1 MARAAA
7 AAVALLLPLMVAAGA
22 EAATGYSFTPGFTVP
37 STANQQGLA
46 YADGLHY
53 VAFDMGGGQGQI
65 IAYDDHGTEVKR
77 SPSLPL
83 GHAAEVSYRAADGN
97 LYVAVYGVAGT
108 GLNVAVVDMRPDL
121 PQIVRTYD
129 LSYLGVLGMVAVDN
143 SRDQML
149 VKSGPKGGPH
159 TFTSLDMDGRVV
171 AQFTDVSQGLG
182 QGLEVVGDDILLYTS
197 APNHTSNTITVY
209 DRSGTVLSRI
219 PVPVAVEG
227 EGLSVDLA
235 TGRVHLGFSDHS
247 VLAMSPVYEPIAPPA
262 PTTAPTTR
270 TVVLTAVA
278 DTVARQQAPTT
289 AAGSATT
296 LLADTEETTGAA
308 TRATPY
314 LRFAVP
320 ALAADEHVVDAR
332 LSLLVLNATTNGP
345 TLWRTDASWDERTM
359 TWNSGQPA
367 RTGTTPAG
375 HFGAMPTGRASAA
388 VSGISPAGTVSLQ
401 LHADGPDGVQ
411 LASRNSAAGWPQLV
425 LTVGPDG
432 GSDTTPPPAPT
443 LTPDSGGYNTAQS
456 VSMTTDEP
464 GTTLRYTVG
473 EGTAVPADPTTDT
486 GSAYVGPVTV
496 SRSQVLKAAAF
507 DAAGNRSPVTSRTY
521 TISTTRTLTL
531 RPIADTMARQAAPTS
546 GAGAAQTL
554 LADTQQTTGL
564 ATRATSYLRFA
575 VPTLAAGEQIESA
588 RLGLQVTNGTGDGP
602 AVWRTGTSWGESTL
616 TWKSGQPGRIGSA
629 PAGDFGS
636 MAAGWRTT
644 TLSGVIST
652 GHVSFQ
658 LYAES
663 GDGVDFSSREN
674 ATGSKRPALILT
686 VRGS

>member
-7 AAVALLLPLMVAAGA
+7 AAVALLLPLMVPAGA
-22 EAATGYSFTPGFTVP
+22 EGGTGYSFTPGFTVP

-46 YADGLHY
+46 YAHGLHY
-53 VAFDMGGGQGQI
+53 VAFDVGGGQGQI
-65 IAYDDHGTEVKR
+65 IAYDDRGTEVKR
-77 SPSLPL
+77 SPLLPL

-108 GLNVAVVDMRPDL
+108 GLHVAVVDMRPAV
-121 PQIVRTYD
+121 PQLVRTYD

-149 VKSGPKGGPH
+149 VKSGPRGGPH
-159 TFTSLDMDGRVV
+159 TFTSVDMDGRVV
-171 AQFTDVSQGLG
+171 AQFTDGSQGLG
-182 QGLEVVGDDILLYTS
+182 QGLEVVGDDILLFTS
-197 APNHTSNTITVY
+197 APDHVSNTITVY

-247 VLAMSPVYEPIAPPA
+247 VLAMSPVYEPVAPAAPA
-262 PTTAPTTR
+262 PATR
-270 TVVLTAVA
+270 TVLLTAVA

-289 AAGSATT
+289 AGGSATT

-314 LRFAVP
+314 LRFQVP
-320 ALAADEHVVDAR
+320 ALPAGEHVVDAR
-332 LSLLVLNATTNGP
+332 LSLHVLNATADGP
-345 TLWRTDASWDERTM
+345 TLWRTDPSWDERTL

-367 RTGTTPAG
+367 RTGT
-375 HFGAMPTGRASAA
+375 
-388 VSGISPAGTVSLQ
+388 SPAGGFAGMATDRVSTAVSAITAGETVSLQ
-401 LHADGPDGVQ
+401 LHADSADGVQ

-425 LTVGPDG
+425 LTVGRDG

-443 LTPDSGGYNTAQS
+443 LTPDSGTYTSAQS

-473 EGTAVPADPTTDT
+473 EGTAVPADPTIDT

-507 DAAGNRSPVTSRTY
+507 DAAGNRSPATSRTY

-531 RPIADTMARQAAPTS
+531 RPVADTMARQSAPTTES
-546 GAGAAQTL
+546 GSAQTL
-554 LADTQQTTGL
+554 LVDTQEITGS

-575 VPTLAAGEQIESA
+575 VPTLAAGESIVAA
-588 RLGLQVTNGTGDGP
+588 RLGLQVTNGTGNGP
-602 AVWRTGTSWGESTL
+602 AIWRTGTTWDESTL
-616 TWKSGQPGRIGSA
+616 TWKSGQPGRTGTAGIGN
-629 PAGDFGS
+629 FGA
-636 MAAGWRTT
+636 MAAGWSTT
-644 TLSGVIST
+644 ALSSITSAGA
-652 GHVSFQ
+652 VSFQ

-663 GDGVDFSSREN
+663 GDGAQFSSREHV
-674 ATGSKRPALILT
+674 TGSQRPALVLT
-686 VRGS
+686 IRST